1 MALSIKPNEF
11 LAFDYC
17 GNPIF
22 KGDIVRFVPYVHRR
36 NSAMK
41 KNKTFNCFIIDE
53 QFLDERNNDT
63 NGIIYITWNLKTS
76 KEGIKEVRIP
86 FLPDMVRANLAPHL
100 PNIFEDKQEALK
112 QFLKID
118 IDLDEVYNEI
128 SKKTKE

>member
-1 MALSIKPNEF
+1 MALSIRPNEF

-22 KGDIVRFVPYVHRR
+22 KGDIVKFVPYVHRR

-41 KNKTFNCFIIDE
+41 KNKTFDCFIMSE
-53 QFLDERNNDT
+53 EFLDEENNNT
-63 NGIIYITWNLKTS
+63 SGIIYITWNLKTS
-76 KEGIKEVRIP
+76 KGDINEVKIP
-86 FLPDMVRANLAPHL
+86 FMPDLVRANLAPHL

-118 IDLDEVYNEI
+118 IDLDEVYNKA
-128 SKKTKE
+128 S